1 MHGCPHVL
9 CRCGYLRLG
18 DMNTVYLN
26 GEFLPEQEAKVSVFD
41 RGFLFGDSV
50 YEVIPFYQGVG
61 FRMQE
66 HIDRLNHSL
75 RAVRIKNEQNWDAI
89 LQTLVDK
96 NGGGNLSVYL
106 QVTRGSAGKRSHVYD
121 DSLQPT
127 VFACCSQIKDIW
139 QEGADEVLPLKAIV
153 TEDLRWHRC
162 DIKSTCLLP
171 NILVL
176 QQAKDEGVQE
186 ALFSRDEK
194 LTEGSACNL
203 FLVKR
208 GVLYTPK
215 RSSDILG
222 GITRE
227 LILELADKHGVQF
240 QEIDIDYERLL
251 AADEV
256 WVSSSTRGI
265 VPVIEVDGQLI
276 GDGQKGIV
284 WRKMFELFTDF
295 QHKLMTGQ

>member
-1 MHGCPHVL
+1 
-9 CRCGYLRLG
+9 
-18 DMNTVYLN
+18 MNIVYLN

-50 YEVIPFYQGVG
+50 YEVMPFYQGVG
-61 FRMQE
+61 FRLQE
-66 HIDRLNHSL
+66 HIDRLKHSL
-75 RAVRIKNEQNWDAI
+75 RAVRIKDEQDWVAI
-89 LQTLVDK
+89 LEGLVAE

-106 QVTRGSAGKRSHVYD
+106 QVTRGSAGKRSHAYD
-121 DSLQPT
+121 DSLEPT
-127 VFACCSQIKDIW
+127 IFACCAPIKDIW
-139 QEGADEVLPLKAIV
+139 RAGADDVVPLKAIV

-176 QQAKDEGVQE
+176 QQARDEGVQE

-227 LILELADKHGVQF
+227 LILELADKHGIQF

-251 AADEV
+251 SADEV

-265 VPVIEVDGQLI
+265 VPVLEVDGKQI
-276 GDGQKGIV
+276 GDGLQGPV

-295 QHKLMTGQ
+295 QHRLMTGQ

>member
-1 MHGCPHVL
+1 
-9 CRCGYLRLG
+9 
-18 DMNTVYLN
+18 MNIVYLN

-61 FRMQE
+61 FRLQE
-66 HIDRLNHSL
+66 HIDRLKHSL
-75 RAVRIKNEQNWDAI
+75 RAVRIKDEQDWVAI
-89 LQTLVDK
+89 LEGLVAE

-106 QVTRGSAGKRSHVYD
+106 QVTRGSAGKRSHAYD
-121 DSLQPT
+121 DSLEPT
-127 VFACCSQIKDIW
+127 IFACCAPIKDIW
-139 QEGADEVLPLKAIV
+139 RAGADDVVPLKAIV

-176 QQAKDEGVQE
+176 QQARDEGVQE

-227 LILELADKHGVQF
+227 LILELADKHGIQF

-251 AADEV
+251 SADEV

-265 VPVIEVDGQLI
+265 VPVLEVDGKQI
-276 GDGQKGIV
+276 GDGLQGPV

-295 QHKLMTGQ
+295 QHRLMTGQ

>member
-1 MHGCPHVL
+1 
-9 CRCGYLRLG
+9 
-18 DMNTVYLN
+18 MNTVYLN
-26 GEFLPEQEAKVSVFD
+26 GEFLSAEEAKVSVFD

-50 YEVIPFYQGVG
+50 YEVIPFYQGIG
-61 FRMQE
+61 FRLQE
-66 HIDRLNHSL
+66 HIDRLAHSL
-75 RAVRIKNEQNWDAI
+75 RAVRITNNQDWQSL
-89 LQTLVDK
+89 LQALVEK

-106 QVTRGSAGKRSHVYD
+106 QVTRGNAGARSHAYSD
-121 DSLQPT
+121 DLAPT
-127 VFACCSQIKDIW
+127 VFACCTEIKNIW
-139 QEGADEVLPLKAIV
+139 QAGADEITPLKAIV

-176 QQAKDEGVQE
+176 QQARDEGVDE

-215 RSSDILG
+215 RSSEILG

-227 LILELADKHGVQF
+227 LVLALADEHGIQY
-240 QEIDIDYERLL
+240 QEIDIDYTRLVV
-251 AADEV
+251 ADEV

-265 VPVIEVDGQLI
+265 IPVTEVDGQQI
-276 GDGQKGIV
+276 GNGEKGPL
-284 WRKMFELFTDF
+284 WTRMFELFSAF
-295 QHKLMTGQ
+295 QRKLMTGQ

>member
-1 MHGCPHVL
+1 
-9 CRCGYLRLG
+9 
-18 DMNTVYLN
+18 MNTVYLN
-26 GEFLPEQEAKVSVFD
+26 GEFIPAEEAKISVFD

-50 YEVIPFYQGVG
+50 YEVVPYYQGIG
-61 FRMQE
+61 FRLQE
-66 HIDRLNHSL
+66 HVDRLEHSL
-75 RAVRIKNEQNWDAI
+75 RAVRIKSDCDWVAI
-89 LQTLVDK
+89 MNQLVEL

-106 QVTRGSAGKRSHVYD
+106 QVTRGSAGKRSHGYD
-121 DSLQPT
+121 DSLEPT
-127 VFACCSQIKDIW
+127 IFACCSPIKDIW
-139 QEGADEVLPLKAIV
+139 QAGCDDVVPLKAIV

-176 QQAKDEGVQE
+176 QQAKDEGVDE
-186 ALFSRDEK
+186 ALFSRDDR

-215 RSSDILG
+215 RSSEILG

-227 LILELADKHGVQF
+227 LILELSDQYAIQY
-240 QEIDIDYERLL
+240 QEIDIDYDKLL

-265 VPVIEVDGQLI
+265 VPIIEVDGHQI
-276 GDGQKGIV
+276 GDGQKGPV
-284 WRKMFELFTDF
+284 WRKIFEKFSEY
-295 QHKLMTGQ
+295 QRQLMTGKPTEN

>member
-1 MHGCPHVL
+1 
-9 CRCGYLRLG
+9 
-18 DMNTVYLN
+18 MNTVYLN
-26 GEFLPEQEAKVSVFD
+26 GEFLPAEEAKVSVFD

-61 FRMQE
+61 FRLQA
-66 HIDRLNHSL
+66 HLDRLNHSL
-75 RAVRIKNEQNWDAI
+75 RAVRIKNEQHWEEI
-89 LQTLVDK
+89 LESLVAR

-106 QVTRGSAGKRSHVYD
+106 QVTRGSAGKRSHAYD
-121 DSLQPT
+121 DSLEPT
-127 VFACCSQIKDIW
+127 VFACCTPIKDVW
-139 QEGADEVLPLKAIV
+139 KAGVDSVVPLKAIV

-176 QQAKDEGVQE
+176 QQAKDEGAQE
-186 ALFSRDEK
+186 ALFSRNDK

-208 GVLYTPK
+208 GVIYTPK
-215 RSSDILG
+215 RSSEILG

-227 LILELADKHGVQF
+227 LILELADKHAIQF
-240 QEIDIDYERLL
+240 QEVDIDYQQLL
-251 AADEV
+251 VADEV

-265 VPVIEVDGQLI
+265 VPVIEVDGHKI
-276 GDGQKGIV
+276 GKGQSGPV
-284 WRKMFELFTDF
+284 WHKMFELFADF
-295 QHKLMTGQ
+295 QRKLMTGL

>member
-1 MHGCPHVL
+1 MA
-9 CRCGYLRLG
+9 
-18 DMNTVYLN
+18 
-26 GEFLPEQEAKVSVFD
+26 ESEAKISVFD

-50 YEVIPFYQGVG
+50 YEVIPYYQGEG
-61 FRMQE
+61 FRLQE
-66 HIDRLNHSL
+66 HIDRLVHSL
-75 RAVRIKNEQNWDAI
+75 RAVRIKNDHDWQKITDR
-89 LQTLVDK
+89 LVEL

-106 QVTRGSAGKRSHVYD
+106 QVTRGSSGKRSHIYSED
-121 DSLQPT
+121 LEPT
-127 VFACCSQIKDIW
+127 VFACCSPIKNVW
-139 QEGADEVLPLKAIV
+139 QAGAEEVVPIRAIV

-176 QQAKDEGVQE
+176 QQARDEGVEE
-186 ALFSRDEK
+186 AIFSRDDK

-215 RSSDILG
+215 RSSEILG

-227 LILELADKHGVQF
+227 LILELADEHAIQY
-240 QEIDIDYERLL
+240 QEIDVSYERMLS
-251 AADEV
+251 ADEV

-265 VPVIEVDGQLI
+265 IPVIEVDGRPI
-276 GDGQKGIV
+276 GDGVKGPV
-284 WRKMFELFTDF
+284 WNKMFELFTDF
-295 QHKLMTGQ
+295 QRKLMTGQ

>member
-1 MHGCPHVL
+1 MC
-9 CRCGYLRLG
+9 LG
-18 DMNTVYLN
+18 DMSTVYLN
-26 GEFLPEQEAKVSVFD
+26 GQFIPEEEAKVSVFD

-50 YEVIPFYQGVG
+50 YEVVPYYQGVG
-61 FRMQE
+61 FRLQE
-66 HIDRLNHSL
+66 HIDRLAHSL
-75 RAVRIKNEQNWDAI
+75 RAVRIKNSQDWQAI
-89 LQTLVDK
+89 MDKLVAL

-106 QVTRGSAGKRSHVYD
+106 QVTRGSAGKRSHAYGD
-121 DSLQPT
+121 ELEPT
-127 VFACCSQIKDIW
+127 IFACCTEIKDVW
-139 QEGADEVLPLKAIV
+139 QAGVDEVVPLKAIV

-186 ALFSRDEK
+186 ALFSRDGK

-208 GVLYTPK
+208 GVIYTPK
-215 RSSDILG
+215 RSSEILG

-227 LILELADKHGVQF
+227 LILELADQHGIQY

-256 WVSSSTRGI
+256 WVSSSTRGVIPI
-265 VPVIEVDGQLI
+265 VEIDGQQI
-276 GDGQKGIV
+276 GEGNKGPV
-284 WRKMFELFTDF
+284 WMRMFTLFSGF
-295 QHKLMTGQ
+295 QRALMTGSK

>member
-1 MHGCPHVL
+1 
-9 CRCGYLRLG
+9 
-18 DMNTVYLN
+18 MNIVYLN
-26 GEFLPEQEAKVSVFD
+26 GQFIPEEEAKISVFD

-50 YEVIPFYQGVG
+50 YEVIPYYRGVG
-61 FRMQE
+61 FRLEE
-66 HIDRLNHSL
+66 HIERLGHSL
-75 RAVRIKNEQNWDAI
+75 RAVRIKNECNWHAI
-89 LQTLVDK
+89 MDQLVEQ

-106 QVTRGSAGKRSHVYD
+106 QVTRGSAGKRSHAYD
-121 DSLQPT
+121 NSLEPT
-127 VFACCSQIKDIW
+127 VFACCSPIKDIW
-139 QEGADEVLPLKAIV
+139 QAGADEITPLRAIV

-176 QQAKDEGVQE
+176 QQAKDEGVEE
-186 ALFSRDEK
+186 ALFSRDDK

-208 GVLYTPK
+208 GVLFTPK
-215 RSSDILG
+215 RSSEILG

-227 LILELADKHGVQF
+227 LILELADEHAIQY
-240 QEIDIDYERLL
+240 QEIDIDYERML

-265 VPVIEVDGQLI
+265 IPVVEVDGHPI
-276 GDGQKGIV
+276 GDGNKGPV
-284 WRKMFELFTDF
+284 WQKMFELFTEF
-295 QHKLMTGQ
+295 QRKLMTGQ

>member
-1 MHGCPHVL
+1 MK
-9 CRCGYLRLG
+9 
-18 DMNTVYLN
+18 TVYLN
-26 GEFLPEQEAKVSVFD
+26 GQYMAESEAKISVFD

-50 YEVIPFYQGVG
+50 YEVIPYYQGEG
-61 FRMQE
+61 FRLQE
-66 HIDRLNHSL
+66 HIDRLVHSL
-75 RAVRIKNEQNWDAI
+75 RAVRIKNDQDWQKITDR
-89 LQTLVDK
+89 LVEL

-106 QVTRGSAGKRSHVYD
+106 QVTRGSSGKRSHIYSED
-121 DSLQPT
+121 LEPT
-127 VFACCSQIKDIW
+127 VFACCSPIKNVW
-139 QEGADEVLPLKAIV
+139 QAGAEEVVPIRAIV

-176 QQAKDEGVQE
+176 QQARDEGVEE
-186 ALFSRDEK
+186 AIFSRDDK

-215 RSSDILG
+215 RSSEILG

-227 LILELADKHGVQF
+227 LILELADEHAIQY
-240 QEIDIDYERLL
+240 QEIDVSYERMLS
-251 AADEV
+251 ADEV

-265 VPVIEVDGQLI
+265 IPVIEVDGRPI
-276 GDGQKGIV
+276 GDGVKGPV
-284 WRKMFELFTDF
+284 WNKMFELFTDF
-295 QHKLMTGQ
+295 QRKLMTGQ